1 MRLISGV
8 RLLVAVVVVGWGPVV
23 FSANYVW
30 TVSSGGVFPGAS
42 PSEACG
48 GYFDFSASYNQDY
61 IVQNRRVERIS
72 DIQFRCVA
80 DSKHKHSPAFYER
93 NLIALANR
101 SGDTCAPDSTYNP
114 QTGECEPPPPDCS
127 SASPGIFKSPPAGV
141 INSNGANYVATSSPG
156 TVCYNQ
162 CSYSTSDRASSC
174 FLTPGS
180 TTQGYCNYIGNA
192 TGENCTEPDYPLG
205 APGDPLNPPETP
217 DVPPSDP
224 NDPGCPPGYG
234 WSGTT
239 CVKNP
244 TDDGGNGPG
253 DGDGDGDSGGGGG
266 SGGGDGNGGDGGDGG
281 DGGSG
286 NGGDGDGNG
295 SGGDGDGNGGGDG
308 NGDGDGE
315 GECDPAKDPNKCGQ
329 SSVGGEAC
337 NVDLKCEG
345 DAIQCAILR
354 KNKEQ
359 VCQWTYDANVKKQI
373 ADEMAGEAYQ
383 LKESSIP
390 VSGLFTE
397 ALNKGRWLPQSCP
410 SPQTVSVMGRT
421 YSISWEPLC
430 RFATAMGPIVVALAS
445 IFFAVFIGR
454 GLKGS

>member
-8 RLLVAVVVVGWGPVV
+8 RLLVALVVVGWGQVGFAEDYYWISNVV
-23 FSANYVW
+23 SGRFASPTSACSAAIAKMNSTDVGSKTTLRGLNKQADDLFNCLLRVTYDN
-30 TVSSGGVFPGAS
+30 GGVDNVDTYAS
-42 PSEACG
+42 A
-48 GYFDFSASYNQDY
+48 
-61 IVQNRRVERIS
+61 I
-72 DIQFRCVA
+72 
-80 DSKHKHSPAFYER
+80 
-93 NLIALANR
+93 R
-101 SGDTCAPDSTYNP
+101 SGDSCPTPDHTYNA
-114 QTGECEPPPPDCS
+114 QTGECEPPPQDCS
-127 SASPGIFKSPPAGV
+127 TASPGIFKSPPAGI
-141 INSNGANYVATSSPG
+141 INSNGANYVATRSPG

-162 CSYSTSDRASSC
+162 CSYLTSDRASSC

-253 DGDGDGDSGGGGG
+253 DGDGDGDGDSGGGGG

-295 SGGDGDGNGGGDG
+295 SGGGGDGDGNGSGDG

-315 GECDPAKDPNKCGQ
+315 GQCDPAKDPNKCGQ
-329 SSVGGEAC
+329 SSVVGEAC

-359 VCQWTYDANVKKQI
+359 LCQWVYDDKVKKQI

-383 LKESSIP
+383 LEESSIP

-397 ALNKGRWLPQSCP
+397 ALNKGR
-410 SPQTVSVMGRT
+410 
-421 YSISWEPLC
+421 
-430 RFATAMGPIVVALAS
+430 
-445 IFFAVFIGR
+445 
-454 GLKGS
+454 

>member
-8 RLLVAVVVVGWGPVV
+8 RLLVALVVMGWGQVGFAKDYYWLLDGVEYSSAQAACSAYYAQNPASKAGYGEGVISSKNPVMLNPNQIRCNWKGYPK
-23 FSANYVW
+23 ANPNFTISGAI
-30 TVSSGGVFPGAS
+30 TVSRAG
-42 PSEACG
+42 
-48 GYFDFSASYNQDY
+48 
-61 IVQNRRVERIS
+61 
-72 DIQFRCVA
+72 
-80 DSKHKHSPAFYER
+80 DSCP
-93 NLIALANR
+93 
-101 SGDTCAPDSTYNP
+101 PDHTYNP
-114 QTGECEPPPPDCS
+114 ATGECEPPPPDCS
-127 SASPGIFKSPPAGV
+127 TASPGIFKSPPAGV
-141 INSNGANYVATSSPG
+141 INSNGANYVATRSPG

-180 TTQGYCNYIGNA
+180 KTEGYCNYIGNA
-192 TGENCTEPDYPLG
+192 TGENCNEPDHPLG
-205 APGDPLNPPETP
+205 APGDPLNPPDTP

-253 DGDGDGDSGGGGG
+253 DDDGDGDGDSGGGGG
-266 SGGGDGNGGDGGDGG
+266 PGGDDGNGGDGGDG
-281 DGGSG
+281 DSG

-295 SGGDGDGNGGGDG
+295 SGGDGDGNGDG
-308 NGDGDGE
+308 NGDGDGD
-315 GECDPAKDPNKCGQ
+315 GQCDPAKDPNKCGQ

-410 SPQTVSVMGRT
+410 PPQSVSVMGRT

>member
-8 RLLVAVVVVGWGPVV
+8 RLLVALVVVGWGQVV
-23 FSANYVW
+23 LAEGYYWFLSSAPN
-30 TVSSGGVFPGAS
+30 
-42 PSEACG
+42 
-48 GYFDFSASYNQDY
+48 
-61 IVQNRRVERIS
+61 IR
-72 DIQFRCVA
+72 
-80 DSKHKHSPAFYER
+80 
-93 NLIALANR
+93 
-101 SGDTCAPDSTYNP
+101 DSTPLAACMRRDKGVVSADYSTRHFKSGPVMAADGSATCQYDIKHVKTGNILQTTAITYLRGGNSCPEGETLNP
-114 QTGECEPPPPDCS
+114 QTQQCEPPPPDCS
-127 SASPGIFKSPPAGV
+127 AASPGIFKSPPAGV
-141 INSNGANYVATSSPG
+141 ISSNGANYVATNSPG

-162 CSYSTSDRASSC
+162 CSYQTSDRASSC

-192 TGENCTEPDYPLG
+192 TGENCNEPDYPLG

-244 TDDGGNGPG
+244 TDDGGDGPGDG

-281 DGGSG
+281 DG
-286 NGGDGDGNG
+286 DGNG
-295 SGGDGDGNGGGDG
+295 SGGDGDGNGSGDG
-308 NGDGDGE
+308 NGDGDGD
-315 GECDPAKDPNKCGQ
+315 GQCDPAKDPNKCGQ

-359 VCQWTYDANVKKQI
+359 VCQWTYDDKVKKQI

-383 LKESSIP
+383 LEESSIP

-410 SPQTVSVMGRT
+410 PPQSVGVMGRT

>member
-1 MRLISGV
+1 MV
-8 RLLVAVVVVGWGPVV
+8 RDTHAAIVGCGLFIF
-23 FSANYVW
+23 FSAPVFAEPFHWKYRDGDPYPTPRAACEPLAARFV
-30 TVSSGGVFPGAS
+30 TSGDKTIAGTIKEIKFWR
-42 PSEACG
+42 
-48 GYFDFSASYNQDY
+48 DD
-61 IVQNRRVERIS
+61 
-72 DIQFRCVA
+72 VA
-80 DSKHKHSPAFYER
+80 DCIVSPPAGYEYAGEGTYR
-93 NLIALANR
+93 ILRA
-101 SGDTCAPDSTYNP
+101 GDGCIEPDTYNSA
-114 QTGECEPPPPDCS
+114 TGGCEPPPPECKAGD
-127 SASPGIFKSPPAGV
+127 PGIFKGSEGSVIESGGRKYVGSQPP
-141 INSNGANYVATSSPG
+141 SD
-156 TVCYNQ
+156 VCYNQ
-162 CSYSTSDRASSC
+162 CSFTVSDRASSC
-174 FLTPGS
+174 FLLSGS
-180 TTQGYCNYIGNA
+180 TTTGFCNYLGSG
-192 TGENCTEPDYPLG
+192 TGSNCKAPDAALG
-205 APGDPLNPPETP
+205 QTGDPLNPPETP

-253 DGDGDGDSGGGGG
+253 DGDGDGDGDSGGG

-295 SGGDGDGNGGGDG
+295 SGGDGDGNGSGDG

-315 GECDPAKDPNKCGQ
+315 GQCDPAKDPKKCGQ

>member
-8 RLLVAVVVVGWGPVV
+8 RLLVVLVVVGWGSAG
-23 FSANYVW
+23 FAANYQWGIVGQ
-30 TVSSGGVFPGAS
+30 TLSLQAS
-42 PSEACG
+42 PLA
-48 GYFDFSASYNQDY
+48 A
-61 IVQNRRVERIS
+61 
-72 DIQFRCVA
+72 CVA
-80 DSKHKHSPAFYER
+80 LTTER
-93 NLIALANR
+93 NLGGNIRRGSATVTKVTETRFQCHFVRTDGSPWGSVTSNQYFATR
-101 SGDTCAPDSTYNP
+101 SGDSCETSSDVYNAE
-114 QTGECEPPPPDCS
+114 TGTCEPPPPDCS
-127 SASPGIFKSPPAGV
+127 TASPGIFKSPPAGV
-141 INSNGANYVATSSPG
+141 INSNGANYVATNSPG

-162 CSYSTSDRASSC
+162 CSYLTSDRASSC

-180 TTQGYCNYIGNA
+180 KTEGYCNYIGNA

-217 DVPPSDP
+217 NVPPSDP

-253 DGDGDGDSGGGGG
+253 DGDGDGDSSGGGG

-295 SGGDGDGNGGGDG
+295 TGGDGDGNGSGDG

-315 GECDPAKDPNKCGQ
+315 GQCDPAKDPNKCGQ

-383 LKESSIP
+383 LEESSIP

-410 SPQTVSVMGRT
+410 APQSVSVMGRT

>member
-8 RLLVAVVVVGWGPVV
+8 RLLVALVVVGWVQVGFAEDYYWV
-23 FSANYVW
+23 FSGQEERYPSAQSAC
-30 TVSSGGVFPGAS
+30 SSPQFGNDYRPLSTTFSSDVVAICRYSHSLDSSVVVTKSVQRYGDSCPPG
-42 PSEACG
+42 SEL
-48 GYFDFSASYNQDY
+48 DP
-61 IVQNRRVERIS
+61 VTR
-72 DIQFRCVA
+72 
-80 DSKHKHSPAFYER
+80 K
-93 NLIALANR
+93 
-101 SGDTCAPDSTYNP
+101 
-114 QTGECEPPPPDCS
+114 CEPPPPDCS
-127 SASPGIFKSPPAGV
+127 TASPGIFKSPPAGV

-162 CSYSTSDRASSC
+162 CSYLTSDRASSC

-180 TTQGYCNYIGNA
+180 KTEGYCNYIGNA
-192 TGENCTEPDYPLG
+192 TGENCKEPDYTLG
-205 APGDPLNPPETP
+205 APGDPLNPPDTP

-253 DGDGDGDSGGGGG
+253 DGDGDGDGDSGGGG

-295 SGGDGDGNGGGDG
+295 TGGDGDGNGGGDG

-315 GECDPAKDPNKCGQ
+315 GQCDPAKDPNKCGQ

-410 SPQTVSVMGRT
+410 PPQSVSVMGRT

>member
-8 RLLVAVVVVGWGPVV
+8 RLLVALVVVGWGHLV
-23 FSANYVW
+23 FAEEYYWQCGQNGCTPQQTPRAAAEQSAERQNMSLDGWTFDACVMQRADLAACNYKK
-30 TVSSGGVFPGAS
+30 PH
-42 PSEACG
+42 PNNPNI
-48 GYFDFSASYNQDY
+48 FDNRGFYVNRYGNTCTGNYN
-61 IVQNRRVERIS
+61 E
-72 DIQFRCVA
+72 
-80 DSKHKHSPAFYER
+80 
-93 NLIALANR
+93 
-101 SGDTCAPDSTYNP
+101 
-114 QTGECEPPPPDCS
+114 QTGICEPPPPDCS
-127 SASPGIFKSPPAGV
+127 TASPGIFKSPPAGV

-162 CSYSTSDRASSC
+162 CSYLTSDRASSC

-180 TTQGYCNYIGNA
+180 KTEGYCNYIGNA
-192 TGENCTEPDYPLG
+192 TGENCNEPDYPLG

-253 DGDGDGDSGGGGG
+253 DGDGDGDGNSGGGG
-266 SGGGDGNGGDGGDGG
+266 SGPGGDDGNGGDGG

-295 SGGDGDGNGGGDG
+295 SGGDGDGDGNG

-315 GECDPAKDPNKCGQ
+315 GQCDPAKDPNKCGQ

-410 SPQTVSVMGRT
+410 APQSVSVMGRT

>member
-8 RLLVAVVVVGWGPVV
+8 RLLVALVVVGWGPVV
-23 FSANYVW
+23 FAEDYYWKRNGSNEVIPDVIADCKSLA
-30 TVSSGGVFPGAS
+30 TPGNTEYHSHFFNS
-42 PSEACG
+42 PSDFRCQLRRVSDGALG
-48 GYFDFSASYNQDY
+48 GYLVLYSRFG
-61 IVQNRRVERIS
+61 
-72 DIQFRCVA
+72 
-80 DSKHKHSPAFYER
+80 DSCP
-93 NLIALANR
+93 
-101 SGDTCAPDSTYNP
+101 SGSTYNP
-114 QTGECEPPPPDCS
+114 QTGKCEPPPPDCS
-127 SASPGIFKSPPAGV
+127 TASPGIFKSPPAGV
-141 INSNGANYVATSSPG
+141 INSNGANYVATNSPG

-162 CSYSTSDRASSC
+162 CSYLTSDRASSC

-180 TTQGYCNYIGNA
+180 KTQGYCNYIGNA
-192 TGENCTEPDYPLG
+192 TGENCNEPDYPLG

-253 DGDGDGDSGGGGG
+253 DGDGDGDGDSGGGGGG
-266 SGGGDGNGGDGGDGG
+266 SGGGDGNGGDGG

-295 SGGDGDGNGGGDG
+295 SGGDGDGNGSGDG
-308 NGDGDGE
+308 NGDGDGD
-315 GECDPAKDPNKCGQ
+315 GQCDPAKDPNKCGQ

-397 ALNKGRWLPQSCP
+397 ALSKGRWLPQSCP